1 MRRAFRWYLGVAAA
15 VALAVTA
22 SVPDAALA
30 QRAASE
36 GGVKVGNPSF
46 VRRLVSAETVEQMG
60 VQQYGQLL
68 ARANQQ
74 GVLLLD
80 THPTVQRVRQIARD
94 LLPHTAKWNERA
106 AKWQWEI
113 NVFRSPTINAFCM
126 PAGKIAFFTG
136 IIDQLRLT
144 DDEIAVI
151 MGHEIAHALREHAR
165 ERLAKQRITNLSVT
179 AIAIVFGDVAG
190 QVANAGGGLYGLKFG
205 RNDESEADLI
215 GMEIAARGGYDP
227 AAGVTLWEKMS
238 KVGKGQ
244 PPQWLSTHPSHVTRI
259 DNIKKSLKDVIPLY
273 QQAVAQKRG

>member
-1 MRRAFRWYLGVAAA
+1 MHGAFRWYLAAA
-15 VALAVTA
+15 AAIALAFTA
-22 SVPDAALA
+22 TIPDGALA
-30 QRAASE
+30 QRATGE
-36 GGVKVGNPSF
+36 GGVKVGNPSI
-46 VRRLVSAETVEQMG
+46 VRKLVSAEKVEEMG

-80 THPTVQRVRQIARD
+80 THPTVQRVRRIARD
-94 LLPHTAKWNERA
+94 LLPFTTKWNERA
-106 AKWQWEI
+106 AKWQWEV
-113 NVFRSPTINAFCM
+113 NVFRAPTINAFCM

-136 IIDQLRLT
+136 IIDQLKLT

-179 AIAIVFGDVAG
+179 AIAIVFGDIAG
-190 QVANAGGGLYGLKFG
+190 QVANAGGGLYGLRFG

-215 GMEIAARGGYDP
+215 GMELAARGGYDP
-227 AAGVTLWEKMS
+227 AAGITLWEKMS

-259 DNIKKSLKDVIPLY
+259 DNIRKNLKDVVPLY